1 MVLVVEKCRRL
12 SVFVVSILLDFL
24 IRCIQRVST
33 ASVIPKE
40 VIYLDNLQY
49 DEGFKSMFAYKA
61 LLAITLKALIPE
73 YKDSSVE
80 DIRDKYIQG
89 DPVGNSDRI
98 NLSGTGV
105 EDGKVK
111 YDIRFDSLLPEP
123 TGKHMR
129 VLINIEGQKDS
140 KSLPYD
146 IVTRGIYYACNM
158 ISSEYGTVFD
168 HSHYEKMEKVYS
180 IWISMTPDK
189 KAKGNILRYK
199 ITEENHSS
207 DYRKN
212 REDYDKLEVIL
223 MNLGPIDDTASM
235 NYNEKVIFGIYTDI
249 FSGSG
254 KSKEVIEKLEN
265 EFGVEFPRTAKEAI
279 DTVCNLNEVIE
290 ERGRIEGREQGAE
303 QAKLENAIRLI
314 ANGKLPLEDIASCL
328 DLPLERVQ
336 ELAAKKPA

>member
-1 MVLVVEKCRRL
+1 
-12 SVFVVSILLDFL
+12 
-24 IRCIQRVST
+24 
-33 ASVIPKE
+33 
-40 VIYLDNLQY
+40 LDNIQY

-140 KSLPYD
+140 TSLPYD

-158 ISSEYGTVFD
+158 ISSEYGTIFD

-189 KAKGNILRYK
+189 KAKGSILRYK

-212 REDYDKLEVIL
+212 REDYDKFEVIL

-235 NYNEKVIFGIYTDI
+235 NYNEKVISEIYTDI

-254 KSKEVIEKLEN
+254 KSKEVIQKLEN

-303 QAKLENAIRLI
+303 QNKLDNALRMI
-314 ANGKLPLEDIASCL
+314 ADGELSLEKIASYT

-336 ELAAKKPA
+336 ELAAKRSA